1 METSSE
7 SKNEVEKK
15 FGKRLSLII
24 RVLVFLGAVAL
35 IYVNSERLISL
46 YNHYF
51 VNDHEELVTYL
62 DQVERYNDDSD
73 SIVKNVKLKLFRLSS
88 EEYSSE
94 IQKTKDQ
101 LQQLIDE
108 AMKLKAPNGFE
119 NHKKSV
125 LALLDQRMVVL
136 VELDEARKVN
146 LFDKLNASL
155 NDLKQKQEFE
165 RASLEQAFM
174 DSGIEYKEL
183 GDGSFRFWYK
193 EHSGKEFKE

>member
-1 METSSE
+1 MEASNE
-7 SKNEVEKK
+7 NKNEVKKK
-15 FGKRLSLII
+15 FGKRLSII
-24 RVLVFLGAVAL
+24 LRMLVFLGVVAL

-108 AMKLKAPNGFE
+108 GMKLKAPNGFE

-155 NDLKQKQEFE
+155 NDLTQKQEFE
-165 RASLEQAFM
+165 RASLEQAFK

-193 EHSGKEFKE
+193 ENSGKEFKQ

>member
-1 METSSE
+1 MEASNE
-7 SKNEVEKK
+7 NKNEVKKK
-15 FGKRLSLII
+15 FGKRLSII
-24 RVLVFLGAVAL
+24 LRMLVFLGVVAL

-62 DQVERYNDDSD
+62 DQVDRYNDDSD

-108 AMKLKAPNGFE
+108 GMKLKAPNGFE

-155 NDLKQKQEFE
+155 NDLTQKQEFE
-165 RASLEQAFM
+165 RASLEQAFK

-193 EHSGKEFKE
+193 ENSGKEFKQ